1 MKLGFRH
8 LAILTALL
16 FLALALVWMF
26 EPQRVLVGWGI
37 ASTSVT
43 DLVGRRAAAL
53 YAGIALMFW
62 LARNASASLA
72 RSAMSKGL
80 AAACVILALLG
91 IFELAAG
98 HVTAGILAAVVI
110 ELLLALA
117 LLYASRTAS

>member
-1 MKLGFRH
+1 MKLSFHH
-8 LAILTALL
+8 LAILTSLL

-37 ASTSVT
+37 AATSET

-53 YAGIALMFW
+53 YAGIAVMFW

-80 AAACVILALLG
+80 AVASFVLASLG

-98 HVTAGILAAVVI
+98 HVRAGILAAVVI

-117 LLYASRTAS
+117 LLHVSRAAS

>member
-1 MKLGFRH
+1 MKFSFRL

-16 FLALALVWMF
+16 FLALAFVWMF
-26 EPQRVLVGWGI
+26 EPQRVLIGWGI

-43 DLVGRRAAAL
+43 DLVARRAAAL

-62 LARNASASLA
+62 LARNTSASLA

-117 LLYASRTAS
+117 LLYVNRTAS